1 MSDFAAKYGP
11 WALVVGASDGV
22 GEQFARQV
30 AAQGVD
36 VAMVARRQP
45 LLDELAA
52 DIRERAGVRTRT
64 LAIDLTA
71 PSAATDIAEAMA
83 DVSVGL
89 VVFAAGG
96 DPNFQR
102 FLANPVEV
110 GEALVQRNCMA
121 MMRVVHHFAQ
131 PMVDAGRG
139 GIVIFTSG
147 AAFAG
152 GPNMVAYSATKAF
165 DLLFAEAL
173 WSEIHDKGVDVLGL
187 IIGKTDTPSLRE
199 LEFRRG
205 RLESMDHVPEGAVPA
220 EVVVAEAMDNIGN
233 GPTLIATEELR
244 FAEQFLRSV
253 SRKEA
258 VQLVMAAGAETMGS
272 DQEGL

>member
-71 PSAATDIAEAMA
+71 PSAATDIAEAVA

-110 GEALVQRNCMA
+110 GEALVQRNCIA

-139 GIVIFTSG
+139 GIVIFSSG

>member
-71 PSAATDIAEAMA
+71 PSAATDIAEAVA

-110 GEALVQRNCMA
+110 GEALVQRNCIA
-121 MMRVVHHFAQ
+121 MIRVVHHFAQ

-139 GIVIFTSG
+139 GIVIFSSG

-272 DQEGL
+272 DQEGP

>member
-30 AAQGVD
+30 AAHGVN
-36 VAMVARRQP
+36 VAMVARRQR

-71 PSAATDIAEAMA
+71 PSAATDIAEAVA

-110 GEALVQRNCMA
+110 GEALVQRNCIA
-121 MMRVVHHFAQ
+121 MIRVVHHFAQ

-139 GIVIFTSG
+139 GIVIFSSG

-272 DQEGL
+272 DQEGP

>member
-71 PSAATDIAEAMA
+71 PSAATDIAEAVA

-272 DQEGL
+272 DQEGP